1 VDTDEEAMMGSEIM
15 GPAGQLHVDDGGSG
29 DGVPVVFIHSF
40 AGSGQHWSNQ
50 LDHLRPGRR
59 AIALDLR
66 GHGQS
71 EAKADDDITI
81 EDLAGDIGTV
91 VESLELQRVALV
103 GHSIGGSAA
112 TAYAAGHPDRV
123 AGLLLVGTPGRMP
136 MQQADE
142 VMSAMSSNYDD
153 TMSSYWDR
161 LLADATPAT
170 RAQIEREREAM
181 PRETAMALIR
191 ASFAY
196 DPLPA
201 LRDYRGVVMTTTI
214 GDSPADLHK
223 QLPDAPD
230 ASVTGASHWVQLDR
244 PEAFNRILDTFLA
257 RVDDAE
263 RARAANGA
271 ERTTASVGAGSR

>member
-1 VDTDEEAMMGSEIM
+1 MGREIM
-15 GPAGQLHVDDGGSG
+15 GPAGQIHVDDDGSG
-29 DGVPVVFIHSF
+29 DGLPVVFVHSF

-59 AIALDLR
+59 AITLDLR

-71 EAKADDDITI
+71 EARVDDNISI
-81 EDLAGDIGTV
+81 EDLAADVGTV
-91 VESLELQRVALV
+91 VDALDLRRFALV
-103 GHSIGGSAA
+103 GHSIGGSVAV
-112 TAYAAGHPDRV
+112 AYAAGHPDEV

-136 MQQADE
+136 MQQADQ
-142 VMSAMSSNYDD
+142 VMSAMSSNYED

-170 RAQIEREREAM
+170 RARIERERAAI
-181 PRETAMALIR
+181 PQPAAMALIR

-201 LRDYRGVVMTTTI
+201 LCDYPGVVMTATI

-230 ASVTGASHWVQLDR
+230 IGVTGTSHWVQLDR
-244 PEAFNRILDTFLA
+244 PDEFDRILDTFLA

-263 RARAANGA
+263 RTRPGAAA
-271 ERTTASVGAGSR
+271 ERATAGVGASGR

>member
-1 VDTDEEAMMGSEIM
+1 MMGREIM
-15 GPAGQLHVDDGGSG
+15 GPAGQIHVDDDGSG
-29 DGVPVVFIHSF
+29 ESLPVVFIHSF
-40 AGSGQHWSNQ
+40 AGSTDHWWNQ

-59 AIALDLR
+59 ALALDLR

-71 EAKADDDITI
+71 EAKGTDDLTI
-81 EDLAGDIGTV
+81 DDLADDIGTV
-91 VESLELQRVALV
+91 VDALDLQRVALV

-112 TAYAAGHPDRV
+112 IGYAGAHPEKV

-136 MQQADE
+136 MQQADQ
-142 VMSAMSSNYDD
+142 VMSAMSTDYDD
-153 TMSSYWDR
+153 TMASYWDR

-170 RAQIEREREAM
+170 RARIQRERQSM
-181 PRETAMALIR
+181 PRPMAIALIR

-201 LRDYRGVVMTTTI
+201 LRDYRGVIMTVTI

-230 ASVTGASHWVQLDR
+230 ASLTETSHWVQLDR
-244 PEAFNRILDTFLA
+244 PDAFDRILDTFLA
-257 RVDDAE
+257 RVDEAE
-263 RARAANGA
+263 RDRAAGRSSPTAMAAGA
-271 ERTTASVGAGSR
+271 PGH